1 MPERIQLSLLDD
13 PVDVAASNF
22 LDQLRAAG
30 LNDDDLKL
38 AVLKVFYRHT
48 ADQLYRYP
56 PQLRDRFMLWLVEE
70 FLEND

>member
-13 PVDVAASNF
+13 PVEIAASNF
-22 LDQLRAAG
+22 LDQLRAEG
-30 LNDDDLKL
+30 LDDDDLKL

-48 ADQLYRYP
+48 SDQLRRYP
-56 PQLRDRFMLWLVEE
+56 PKLRDRFILWLVEE